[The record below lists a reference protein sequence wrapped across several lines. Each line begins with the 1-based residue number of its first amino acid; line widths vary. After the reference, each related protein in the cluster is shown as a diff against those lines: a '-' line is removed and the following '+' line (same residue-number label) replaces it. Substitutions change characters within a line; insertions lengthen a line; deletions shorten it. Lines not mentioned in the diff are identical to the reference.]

1 MGENFKMID
10 YRAIYRGQG
19 ELYDRLVNREDYMG
33 NLLPALLD
41 IHPIEGVK
49 VVDLGAG
56 SGRVTRMLSPRAKH
70 IVAIDTSAHM
80 LDIANSRLVET
91 GAHRYSL
98 SVADY
103 RRIPLKDDSV
113 DISIAGW
120 SIGHCISWYDKQWRQ
135 LVRMVIEESERV
147 VRPGGA
153 IIILETLGTG
163 RSSPVPPSPG
173 LKRYY
178 DLLENEWDFYKTWI
192 RTDYAFLS
200 LSEAITL
207 SKFFFGDEL
216 AERVKREELTILP
229 ECTGIW
235 WKRK

>member
-1 MGENFKMID
+1 MID

-33 NLLPALLD
+33 NLLPALPD
-41 IHPIEGVK
+41 IHPFQGANTL
-49 VVDLGAG
+49 DLGAG
-56 SGRVTRMLSPRAKH
+56 SGRLTHMLSSRTKH
-70 IVAIDTSAHM
+70 IVAIDISAHM
-80 LDIANSRLVET
+80 LDIAHTRLVET

-98 SVADY
+98 SVANY
-103 RRIPLKDDSV
+103 RHIPLKDDSV

-147 VRPGGA
+147 VRPGGT